1 LLFGLTWLVAA
12 LHFGRRAMLS
22 PREYLGGIG
31 VGIMVAL
38 AWLATFQ
45 IGSNTFDVMPVQ
57 SLSFT
62 GPSADILMLV
72 LSPPGQP
79 WDFDIGLVP
88 GVVLG
93 SFLAA
98 LWAKELKLEGFKDGL
113 SMRRYI
119 AGALFMGFGGM
130 LAGGCAVGAGVS
142 GASVFALTAWVA
154 LIGMWAGGGLADA
167 LIDRPERQAA
177 LQP

>member
-1 LLFGLTWLVAA
+1 
-12 LHFGRRAMLS
+12 
-22 PREYLGGIG
+22 
-31 VGIMVAL
+31 MVAL
-38 AWLATFQ
+38 AWLVTFQ
-45 IGSNTFDVMPVQ
+45 VGKNSFDVVMPVQ

-62 GPSADILMLV
+62 GPSADVLMLV

-98 LWAKELKLEGFKDGL
+98 LWAKELKLDGFKDGL

-142 GASVFALTAWVA
+142 GASVFALTAWIA
-154 LIGMWAGGGLADA
+154 LLGMWAGAGLMNY
-167 LIDRPERQAA
+167 LIDRPQETQVAGPVA
-177 LQP
+177 GAQP